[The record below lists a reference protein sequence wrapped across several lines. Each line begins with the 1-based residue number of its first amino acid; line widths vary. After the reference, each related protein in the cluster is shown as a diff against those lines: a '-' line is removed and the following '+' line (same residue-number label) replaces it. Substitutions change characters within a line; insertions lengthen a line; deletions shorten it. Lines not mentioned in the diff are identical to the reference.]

1 MVVWTLAAG
10 GAPESIGI
18 SVQWTALTHW
28 YSLTVTDS
36 IYNTRTLSLRGIVS
50 SLTAHCGE
58 NSGESQERSRVRVW
72 LTAEEVVRVESL
84 SRRTHVPQLPHYQ
97 RVFHN

>member
-10 GAPESIGI
+10 GTPESIGI

-36 IYNTRTLSLRGIVS
+36 INDTRTLSLRGVVS
-50 SLTAHCGE
+50 FLTAHCGE
-58 NSGESQERSRVRVW
+58 NSGHQILHSGEVERVR
-72 LTAEEVVRVESL
+72 EYRGGSQ
-84 SRRTHVPQLPHYQ
+84 S
-97 RVFHN
+97 